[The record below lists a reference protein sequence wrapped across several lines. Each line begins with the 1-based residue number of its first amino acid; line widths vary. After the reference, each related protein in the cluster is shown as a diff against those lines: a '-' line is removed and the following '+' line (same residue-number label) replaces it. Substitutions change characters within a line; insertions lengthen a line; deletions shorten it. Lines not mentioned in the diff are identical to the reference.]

1 MEVLSRWIPGTAAI
15 SASAALALVLA
26 VRPVAAQ
33 DAVAAASAEVT
44 PYAGWLITGNFLEGP
59 LGVSLSSAG
68 GPMYGVQ
75 ASLPLAPGISVFGN
89 VASSKA
95 DLKVG
100 IPFLGG
106 VSVGEVRSLLYDGGV
121 RLAMPG
127 PLGTSKS
134 VTPFV
139 QLGVGAIRYAISSSV
154 LELTS
159 TNLAFNAGI
168 GAHVHVTD
176 GIGLRVLASDYIGRF
191 DSQEAMAL
199 DLDTRMSHNWGFVG
213 GISIGF

>member
-1 MEVLSRWIPGTAAI
+1 MTVLSRSIAAG
-15 SASAALALVLA
+15 AMLALTLVA
-26 VRPVAAQ
+26 RPIAAQ
-33 DAVAAASAEVT
+33 DAAGFGSADVT

-59 LGVSLSSAG
+59 LGVGLSTAG

-75 ASLPLAPGISVFGN
+75 ASIPLAPGVSVFGN

-95 DLKVG
+95 DLKAG

-106 VSVGEVRSLLYDGGV
+106 VSVGEVESLLYDGGV

-127 PLGTSKS
+127 TLGSSTS

-139 QLGVGAIRYAISSSV
+139 QLGVGALRHKISASV
-154 LELTS
+154 LEVTS
-159 TNLAFNAGI
+159 TNLAFNVGL

-176 GIGLRVLASDYIGRF
+176 GIGLRLLASDYIGRF
-191 DSQEAMAL
+191 DAEEAIAL
-199 DLDTRMSHNWGFVG
+199 DLDTRTSHNWGFIG
-213 GISIGF
+213 GISISF

>member
-1 MEVLSRWIPGTAAI
+1 MTVLSRSILWTAAI
-15 SASAALALVLA
+15 TPSAALALVLA

-33 DAVAAASAEVT
+33 DAVAASADVT
-44 PYAGWLITGNFLEGP
+44 PYAGWFITGNFLEGP

-100 IPFLGG
+100 IPFVGG
-106 VSVGEVRSLLYDGGV
+106 MSVGEVQSLLYDGGV

-127 PLGTSKS
+127 TLGTSKS

-139 QLGVGAIRYAISSSV
+139 QLGVGAMRHTIASSV

-159 TNLAFNAGI
+159 TNLAFNVGL
-168 GAHVHVTD
+168 GARVHVTE
-176 GIGLRVLASDYIGRF
+176 GIGLRVLASDHIGRF
-191 DSQEAMAL
+191 DSQEAIAL
-199 DLDTRMSHNWGFVG
+199 DLDTQTSHNWGFVG
-213 GISIGF
+213 GISISF